1 MAIVQIFMFYRW
13 GKFQIVEKKRTIAKV
28 LDKDEK
34 LNFISDS
41 LDDVYGWSKK
51 QFSVCYFF

>member
-41 LDDVYGWSKK
+41 LDDVYGL
-51 QFSVCYFF
+51 